1 MAEHASQWMMQLAP
15 TGRNSLPP
23 EPTAATATAN
33 DTPTPTAAH
42 ATTSANTTTTTT
54 TNTITFSKT
63 DHNLVHGHEGP
74 FVQPSSYLRPRG
86 LSHPMR
92 PVEPERAIDRE
103 EREGLCAI
111 RNFLKVRTSYDV
123 LPLSF
128 RLIIFDTSLSVK
140 ESLNI
145 LIQNGMYTF
154 FLLAGVV
161 PRDVP
166 KYPLK
171 AATIPMLRSRLKH
184 DELTV
189 FDVRG
194 LLTTSDYI
202 NVIQYYFQNPAALDQ
217 IDQFRLDSLREVEKA
232 LGVAPPETISIDPER
247 PLYEACRRM
256 LESRARRIPLVTND
270 SQTDRPHVLSVVTQ
284 YRILKF
290 VAVNVSDTQKLKKP
304 LKEILLGTYDN
315 IATASMDTPVIDV
328 IHILVERSIS
338 SVPIL
343 NSEGVVYNVFEAV
356 DVITLIKGGVYD
368 DLSLTVGEA
377 LKKRSAE
384 FPGIYT
390 CSLNDGL
397 DTIFDT
403 IRKSR
408 VHRLVVVDGDFR
420 LKGVLTLSDIL
431 QYILLEGEND
441 ESS

>member
-1 MAEHASQWMMQLAP
+1 MPMADKNP
-15 TGRNSLPP
+15 TGRIRLPP
-23 EPTAATATAN
+23 RPARTTDDTTVAAPPSASPITAT
-33 DTPTPTAAH
+33 TPI
-42 ATTSANTTTTTT
+42 TTSIST
-54 TNTITFSKT
+54 TNNITSTPSRHPVF
-63 DHNLVHGHEGP
+63 GHEGN

-86 LSHPMR
+86 LSHPM
-92 PVEPERAIDRE
+92 PPAQPERAIDRE
-103 EREGLCAI
+103 ERQGLCAI
-111 RNFLKVRTSYDV
+111 RNFLKVRNSYDV

-145 LIQNGMYTF
+145 LIQNGIVSAPLWDSKTSTF
-154 FLLAGVV
+154 A
-161 PRDVP
+161 
-166 KYPLK
+166 
-171 AATIPMLRSRLKH
+171 
-184 DELTV
+184 
-189 FDVRG
+189 G

-202 NVIQYYFQNPAALDQ
+202 NVIQYYFQNPAALGE

-256 LESRARRIPLVTND
+256 LDSRARRIPLVTND
-270 SQTDRPHVLSVVTQ
+270 SQTDRSHVLSVVTQ

-290 VAVNVSDTQKLKKP
+290 VAVNVSDTQKLRRP
-304 LKEILLGTYDN
+304 LGEILLGSYEN
-315 IATASMDTPVIDV
+315 VATASMDTPVIDV

-338 SVPIL
+338 SVPIV
-343 NSEGVVYNVFEAV
+343 NSEGVVYNVFESV

-377 LKKRSAE
+377 LKKRSPD

-408 VHRLVVVDGDFR
+408 VHRLVVVDENFR

>member
-1 MAEHASQWMMQLAP
+1 MTKADTRPHLSGPFTSLGHA
-15 TGRNSLPP
+15 
-23 EPTAATATAN
+23 
-33 DTPTPTAAH
+33 
-42 ATTSANTTTTTT
+42 
-54 TNTITFSKT
+54 
-63 DHNLVHGHEGP
+63 P
-74 FVQPSSYLRPRG
+74 FVQPSSYLRP
-86 LSHPMR
+86 PMTSQSER
-92 PVEPERAIDRE
+92 PVDRE
-103 EREGLCAI
+103 ERQGLRAI

-145 LIQNGMYTF
+145 LIQNGKSLSCPSPS
-154 FLLAGVV
+154 LLL
-161 PRDVP
+161 RDGSATAEETVTGIVSA
-166 KYPLK
+166 PLWDSK
-171 AATIPMLRSRLKH
+171 ASKFA
-184 DELTV
+184 
-189 FDVRG
+189 G

-202 NVIQYYFQNPAALDQ
+202 NVIQYYFQNPAALGE

-232 LGVAPPETISIDPER
+232 LGVAPPETVSIDPER

-270 SQTDRPHVLSVVTQ
+270 SQTDRSHVLSVITQ

-290 VAVNVSDTQKLKKP
+290 VAVNVSDTQKLRRP
-304 LKEILLGTYDN
+304 LGELLLGTYDN

-343 NSEGVVYNVFEAV
+343 NSEGVVYNVFESV
-356 DVITLIKGGVYD
+356 DVIALIRGGVYD
-368 DLSLTVGEA
+368 DLSLTVGEV
-377 LKKRSAE
+377 LKKRSPE

-408 VHRLVVVDGDFR
+408 VHRLVVVDEYFK
-420 LKGVLTLSDIL
+420 LKGVITLSDIL
-431 QYILLEGEND
+431 HYILLEGEND
-441 ESS
+441 EA

>member
-1 MAEHASQWMMQLAP
+1 MTKAEDTRPQLSGP
-15 TGRNSLPP
+15 FNSLG
-23 EPTAATATAN
+23 
-33 DTPTPTAAH
+33 H
-42 ATTSANTTTTTT
+42 A
-54 TNTITFSKT
+54 
-63 DHNLVHGHEGP
+63 P
-74 FVQPSSYLRPRG
+74 FVQPSSYLRP
-86 LSHPMR
+86 PMASER
-92 PVEPERAIDRE
+92 PIDRE
-103 EREGLCAI
+103 ERQGLRAI

-145 LIQNGMYTF
+145 LIQNGMCQTSPAHNPNASKF
-154 FLLAGVV
+154 A
-161 PRDVP
+161 
-166 KYPLK
+166 
-171 AATIPMLRSRLKH
+171 
-184 DELTV
+184 
-189 FDVRG
+189 G

-217 IDQFRLDSLREVEKA
+217 IDQFRLDSLRDVEKA

-270 SQTDRPHVLSVVTQ
+270 SQTDRSHVLSVITQ
-284 YRILKF
+284 YLCGCQRSRHSDAAPSLGELK
-290 VAVNVSDTQKLKKP
+290 V
-304 LKEILLGTYDN
+304 GTYTN

-338 SVPIL
+338 SMPIL
-343 NSEGVVYNVFEAV
+343 NSDGVVYNVFESV
-356 DVITLIKGGVYD
+356 DVIALIRGGVYD
-368 DLSLTVGEA
+368 DLSLTVGEV
-377 LKKRSAE
+377 LKKRSPE

-408 VHRLVVVDGDFR
+408 VHRLVVVDEHFK

-431 QYILLEGEND
+431 HYILLEGETD
-441 ESS
+441 EV